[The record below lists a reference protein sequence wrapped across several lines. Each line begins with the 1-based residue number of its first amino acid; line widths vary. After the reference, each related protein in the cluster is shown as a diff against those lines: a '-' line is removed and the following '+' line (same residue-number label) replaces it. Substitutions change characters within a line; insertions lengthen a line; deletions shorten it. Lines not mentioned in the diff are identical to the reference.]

1 MELTTFR
8 DQLFSEGETY
18 GFTDMELYY
27 EKTDSLRCQ
36 VFEGEVDGYESATV
50 RGVSLRGVYKGIM
63 GYAYTESLELDCIPY
78 LLDNAKENAVLME
91 SDPRAFVRGSD
102 HYEKLDL
109 YTDALDDVQ
118 PAAIISFLK
127 RVEER

>member
-50 RGVSLRGVYKGIM
+50 SVVSLRGRYKGKM
-63 GYAYTESLELDCIPY
+63 GYAYTEKLEEDSNAYILDSAQ
-78 LLDNAKENAVLME
+78 DNAVLME
-91 SDPRAFVRGSD
+91 SDPESPLSGRD

-109 YTDALDDVQ
+109 YA
-118 PAAIISFLK
+118 
-127 RVEER
+127 

>member
-36 VFEGEVDGYESATV
+36 VFEGEVDVYDNATV
-50 RGVSLRGVYKGIM
+50 SGFSLRGLYKGKM
-63 GYAYTESLELDCIPY
+63 DYAYTEKLEEDSIPY

-91 SDPRAFVRGSD
+91 SDPEALFPGSD

-118 PAAIISFLK
+118 PEAIIFLFK
-127 RVEER
+127 TCR

>member
-36 VFEGEVDGYESATV
+36 VFEGEEDGYESATV
-50 RGVSLRGVYKGIM
+50 SGVSLRGLYKGKM
-63 GYAYTESLELDCIPY
+63 GYAYTEKLEEDYITY
-78 LLDNAKENAVLME
+78 LLDNAKDNAELME
-91 SDPRAFVRGSD
+91 SDLVALFPVCT
-102 HYEKLDL
+102 HYE
-109 YTDALDDVQ
+109 YMY
-118 PAAIISFLK
+118 F
-127 RVEER
+127 